1 MFFKR
6 FRNSPNRS
14 PNPSRPTTDA
24 ELVAAYK
31 DTSDLALLG
40 ELYERHMELVYAV
53 CYKYLRDEAESKD
66 AVMQLFEQLIVDL
79 RRHEVTNFKSWLHSV
94 ARNYCLMHLRSQ
106 RVRVGEGGESDWLDE
121 DRPLSEA
128 MAVWPSAARPDDEEA
143 GLDVERHL
151 SRLPDALHRLP
162 DQQRVCI
169 DLFYLQQKSYA
180 EVADLT
186 GYDLKQVK
194 SYLQNGRRNLK
205 LILQK

>member
-6 FRNSPNRS
+6 FRNSASRA
-14 PNPSRPTTDA
+14 RPTTDA
-24 ELVAAYK
+24 EYVAAYK
-31 DTSDLALLG
+31 ATGSLELLG

-53 CYKYLRDEAESKD
+53 CFKYLRDEADSKD

-94 ARNYCLMHLRSQ
+94 ARNYCLMQLRSQ
-106 RVRVGEGGESDWLDE
+106 RVRVGEGGDADLIDEERPVTESLV
-121 DRPLSEA
+121 
-128 MAVWPSAARPDDEEA
+128 VWPNEARPDDYETA
-143 GLDVERHL
+143 LDIERHL

-162 DQQRVCI
+162 DPQRVCI

-180 EVADLT
+180 DVADLT

>member
-1 MFFKR
+1 MCMFFKR
-6 FRNSPNRS
+6 FRR
-14 PNPSRPTTDA
+14 SRPTTDA
-24 ELVAAYK
+24 EFVAAYK
-31 DTSDLALLG
+31 ATGDLDLLG

-53 CYKYLRDEAESKD
+53 CFKYLRDEAESKD

-79 RRHEVTNFKSWLHSV
+79 RRHDVTNFKSWLHSV
-94 ARNYCLMHLRSQ
+94 ARNHCLMHLRSQ
-106 RVRVGEGGESDWLDE
+106 RVRVGEGVDSDLFDE
-121 DRPLSEA
+121 DRLSAEA
-128 MAVWPSAARPDDEEA
+128 LAVWPSAARTDEDEA
-143 GLDVERHL
+143 GLDMERHL
-151 SRLPDALHRLP
+151 NRLPEALHRLP
-162 DQQRVCI
+162 DPQRVCI

>member
-6 FRNSPNRS
+6 FRNWPNRAQ
-14 PNPSRPTTDA
+14 PTTDA
-24 ELVAAYK
+24 EFVASYK
-31 DTSDLALLG
+31 ATGDLELLG
-40 ELYERHMELVYAV
+40 NLYERHMELVYAV
-53 CYKYLRDEAESKD
+53 CFKYLRDEAESKD

-94 ARNYCLMHLRSQ
+94 ARNHCLMHLRSR
-106 RVRVGEGGESDWLDE
+106 RVRVGEGDTELIDE
-121 DRPLSEA
+121 DRPTHEA
-128 MAVWPSAARPDDEEA
+128 LAVWPEAAGFGEDETA
-143 GLDVERHL
+143 LDVERHL
-151 SRLPDALHRLP
+151 NRLPDALHRLP
-162 DQQRVCI
+162 DPQRVCI

-205 LILQK
+205 LTLQK